1 MIVSYDMDGV
11 LALNP
16 PPNIK
21 KWGHMNGAERKAR
34 KEFLY
39 DWYNSAELLYKP
51 TEDKF
56 HVISA
61 RKKDQ
66 RTWEITMNWLNKY
79 FPGRIISLSLL
90 NIPRTVN
97 NVVKFKNDAINS
109 VGAVEHTE
117 DNKKVL
123 KGILKINKNVKLYF
137 WEKNMVNKEIFNG

>member
-79 FPGRIISLSLL
+79 FPGRVISLSLL
-90 NIPRTVN
+90 NVPRTVN

-109 VGAVEHTE
+109 IGAVEHTE

-123 KGILKINKNVKLYF
+123 RGISKINKNIKLYF

>member
-21 KWGHMNGAERKAR
+21 KWGHMNGAERRAR

-39 DWYNSAELLYKP
+39 DWYSSAELLYKP

-66 RTWEITMNWLNKY
+66 RTWEITMNWLNTY
-79 FPGRIISLSLL
+79 FPGRVISLSLL
-90 NIPRTVN
+90 NVPRTVN

-109 VGAVEHTE
+109 IGAIEHTE

-123 KGILKINKNVKLYF
+123 RGISKINKTIKLYF
-137 WEKNMVNKEIFNG
+137 WEKDMTNKEIFNG